1 MNDSIG
7 NLEEMVLL
15 LVMTLEPEAYAISLA
30 NEYKKIKKKSI
41 STPAIH
47 TVLKRLVSKGFLS
60 SRAGEGTPE
69 RGGRSKVY
77 YSLTKEGYAVIKEV
91 QIQREQLWANAEKPQ
106 FT

>member
-15 LVMTLEPEAYAISLA
+15 LVMTLEPGAYAISLA
-30 NEYKKIKKKSI
+30 NEYRKIKNKSI

-47 TVLKRLVSKGFLS
+47 TVLKRLVNKGFLRS
-60 SRAGEGTPE
+60 KAGEGTPE

-77 YSLTKEGYAVIKEV
+77 YMLTKEGYAAIKEV
-91 QIQREQLWANAEKPQ
+91 QMQREQLWANAGNPQ
-106 FT
+106 FS

>member
-15 LVMTLEPEAYAISLA
+15 LVMNLEPRAYAISLA
-30 NEYKKIKKKSI
+30 NEYKSIKNKSI

-60 SRAGEGTPE
+60 SKTGEGTPE

-77 YSLTKEGYAVIKEV
+77 YNLTKTGYTVIKEV
-91 QIQREQLWANAEKPQ
+91 QAQREQLWASAAKPQ